1 MTYQLTFI
9 PAPVKLCLRYYFV
22 LPTIQVMKLKT
33 FIDCLEEIA
42 PPELAEE
49 WDNPGLLIEPL
60 KSRDIQKVLL
70 TVDLTEAVAREA
82 IQLKAD
88 IIVTYHPLFFGGIQ
102 RLDQSNPQ
110 ARSAMRLIQKEIAVY
125 SPHTALDAAPG
136 GVNDWLADTLGDGDL
151 YCSETGGAR
160 IVELSAPVKLP
171 TLAKR
176 IKDKLRL
183 SHLKTAK
190 ANDRT
195 IKTIAVCA
203 GAGIEALRAIQ
214 ADCYLTGEMKH
225 HDVLAAVETGTS
237 VILCGHTESERGY
250 LKILRRL
257 LLAETEKTVEVLI
270 SKADTA
276 PLKAV

>member
-1 MTYQLTFI
+1 
-9 PAPVKLCLRYYFV
+9 
-22 LPTIQVMKLKT
+22 MKLKT

-42 PPELAEE
+42 PLELADE

-60 KSRDIQKVLL
+60 KSRDIKKVLL

-82 IQLKAD
+82 VQLKIDA
-88 IIVTYHPLFFGGIQ
+88 IITYHPLFFGGFQ
-102 RLDQSNPQ
+102 RLEKTNPQ
-110 ARSAMRLIQKEIAVY
+110 ARTAMRLIEKSIAVY

-151 YCSETGGAR
+151 YCAETGGAR
-160 IVELSAPVKLP
+160 IVELFTPVKLP
-171 TLAKR
+171 TLGKR
-176 IKDKLRL
+176 IKGSLRL
-183 SHLKTAK
+183 QRLKIAA
-190 ANDRT
+190 ANNRAV
-195 IKTIAVCA
+195 KTIAVCA
-203 GAGIEALRAIQ
+203 GAGIEALRSIK

-225 HDVLAAVETGTS
+225 HDVLGAVETGTS

-257 LLAETEKTVEVLI
+257 LLVEAENTVEVLI
-270 SKADTA
+270 SKADAA